1 MCNAKTKAMS
11 ESTIRRIVR
20 SAYEQE
26 ATDSGLFSDE
36 RIRNFFAM
44 VKSLANDCFQ
54 SLYDTVMREYAHY
67 TPEERTQRFERG
79 LTFIANENNYKLSTD
94 EVARATQEFP
104 TIQHEY
110 ERAMVKFAQ
119 VMVSHKDPSLK
130 IEVPSFATFLMRFY
144 NRIASH
150 RIVKSMRY
158 FTMTYFEQ
166 DIFLKD
172 MLRINMNACL
182 NMRVVPRPEEDG
194 GRPRSRVGQGSGG
207 GSSILKAALQSTRE
221 PTSSSS
227 SSQVLP
233 SDSVSNI
240 SYTPPARSRSRGN
253 EKLSHLSELSERTDE
268 AGSEAGSEIQQ
279 SDFSLRKY
287 KQHLLNSKKEK
298 TDVLIK
304 PFRPSSIVKTKEVDL
319 QQPPSVRAGGN
330 NAEEDEGDDP
340 QPAGSA
346 SDIAGYSTLSR

>member
-1 MCNAKTKAMS
+1 MS
-11 ESTIRRIVR
+11 ESTIRRMVR

-26 ATDSGLFSDE
+26 ATDAGLFSDE

-79 LTFIANENNYKLSTD
+79 LAFIANENNYKLSTD

-119 VMVSHKDPSLK
+119 IMVSHKDPSLK

-158 FTMTYFEQ
+158 FTMAYFEQ

-182 NMRVVPRPEEDG
+182 NMRVVQRREDEG

-207 GSSILKAALQSTRE
+207 GSSILHAALQSTRE
-221 PTSSSS
+221 PTSSTN

-240 SYTPPARSRSRGN
+240 SYTPPPARTRSKRGGSG
-253 EKLSHLSELSERTDE
+253 EEALSQLSEVSERSDD
-268 AGSEAGSEIQQ
+268 AGSQIQQ

-287 KQHLLNSKKEK
+287 KQHLVNSKKEK

-319 QQPPSVRAGGN
+319 QPPSVQKGGQEE
-330 NAEEDEGDDP
+330 EEDDDP

-346 SDIAGYSTLSR
+346 SDIAGYSTLSQ

>member
-1 MCNAKTKAMS
+1 MS
-11 ESTIRRIVR
+11 ESTIRRMVR
-20 SAYEQE
+20 TAYEQE
-26 ATDSGLFSDE
+26 ATDAGLFADE

-79 LTFIANENNYKLSTD
+79 LTFIANENNYKLATD
-94 EVARATQEFP
+94 EVTRATQEFP

-119 VMVSHKDPSLK
+119 VMVSQKDPTLK
-130 IEVPSFATFLMRFY
+130 IEVPSFTTFLMRFY
-144 NRIASH
+144 SRLAAH
-150 RIVKSMRY
+150 RLVKSMRY

-182 NMRVVPRPEEDG
+182 NMRTVPRDDDAGARSQMRG
-194 GRPRSRVGQGSGG
+194 GGTGS
-207 GSSILKAALQSTRE
+207 GSSILHAALQSSRAH
-221 PTSSSS
+221 TSSTT

-240 SYTPPARSRSRGN
+240 SYTRPSRSTSSRPRGRK
-253 EKLSHLSELSERTDE
+253 EEQLSHLSEHSEVASDD
-268 AGSEAGSEIQQ
+268 GSAIQQ

-287 KQHLLNSKKEK
+287 KQHLVNSKKEK
-298 TDVLIK
+298 TDVQVK

-319 QQPPSVRAGGN
+319 QPPV
-330 NAEEDEGDDP
+330 EQQQEDEEGDEP

>member
-1 MCNAKTKAMS
+1 MS
-11 ESTIRRIVR
+11 ESTIRRMVR

-26 ATDSGLFSDE
+26 ATDAGLFSDE

-79 LTFIANENNYKLSTD
+79 LAFIANENNYKLSTD

-119 VMVSHKDPSLK
+119 IMVSHKDPSLK

-158 FTMTYFEQ
+158 FTMAYFEQ

-182 NMRVVPRPEEDG
+182 NMRVVQRREDEG

-207 GSSILKAALQSTRE
+207 GSSILHAALQSTRE
-221 PTSSSS
+221 PPSSTN

-240 SYTPPARSRSRGN
+240 SYTPPARTRSKRGGGG
-253 EKLSHLSELSERTDE
+253 EDTLSQLSEVSERSDD
-268 AGSEAGSEIQQ
+268 AGSQIQQ

-287 KQHLLNSKKEK
+287 KQHLVNSKKEK

-319 QQPPSVRAGGN
+319 QPPPSAQNGGEEEEE
-330 NAEEDEGDDP
+330 EEDDDP